1 MELLTAATLEVIY
14 KRLRQKDLALVKLN
28 LRCNVIWEI
37 VRAGDRT
44 GRSQAIALNTTLTR
58 LDPSVPIRCWRGE
71 GSAVIHE
78 TPMSQACCDDSCDVC
93 LKTLPVGTQV
103 LSCQACDCD
112 GCRGCPAAEEKR

>member
-1 MELLTAATLEVIY
+1 METAQGARAQEGPQGEGLVDGRTQTGELVELLTAATLEVIY

-93 LKTLPVGTQV
+93 L
-103 LSCQACDCD
+103 
-112 GCRGCPAAEEKR
+112 